1 MKQESV
7 MIEMNEN
14 LQGHVFSARVPVG
27 AVELESGE
35 VLSDVVVYVEW
46 VGDLLRHREQAI
58 LLCHAL
64 TGDAHAFDTAEKPGW
79 WGPLIGAG
87 RALDTESHVVLCMNV
102 LGGCSGTTGPL
113 SICETTGQSYAGQFP
128 EITIRDMVR
137 VQHLALRSLGVTR
150 LYAVLGGSMGGM
162 QALEWACSFPS
173 FVKHVIVLAALPV
186 FSAIGIGYNAVMRQ
200 AIERDPAFQQGD
212 YARYGVFPKDGL
224 TVARML
230 GMITYRTAQLFEERC
245 GRSISEQGTFEIERY
260 LVYHGE
266 KLVRRFDANSYL
278 RLLSAMDGHHLGR
291 NRGTLADAFAR
302 ITARV
307 TMVGIENDLL
317 YPPDSIKQAV
327 CAAREAGVD
336 AVYQEISSP
345 YGHDAFLLEFDQ
357 LDAIFRD
364 ALAHAVPKNSIAR

>member
-1 MKQESV
+1 MEQERV
-7 MIEMNEN
+7 MIEMSEN
-14 LQGHVFSARVPVG
+14 LQDHASSALVSVG
-27 AVELESGE
+27 AVKLENGE
-35 VLSDVVVYVEW
+35 TLNNVVVYVEW

-87 RALDTESHVVLCMNV
+87 RALDTERHVVLCMNV

-113 SICETTGQSYAGQFP
+113 SMCDTTGQPYAGQFP

-137 VQHLALRSLGVTR
+137 VQHLALCALGITR

-162 QALEWACSFPS
+162 QALEWACSYPS
-173 FVKHVIVLAALPV
+173 FVLHAVVLAAPLV
-186 FSAIGIGYNAVMRQ
+186 FSAIAIGYNAVMRQ
-200 AIERDPAFQQGD
+200 AIERDPAFHQGD
-212 YARYGVFPKDGL
+212 YGRYGVIPKDGL

-230 GMITYRTAQLFEERC
+230 GMITYRTASLFEERF
-245 GRSISEQGTFEIERY
+245 GRSISDSGMLEVERY

-266 KLVRRFDANSYL
+266 KLVSRFDANSYL
-278 RLLSAMDGHHLGR
+278 RLLTAMDGHHLGR
-291 NRGTLADAFAR
+291 DRGTLADAFAR

-307 TMVGIENDLL
+307 TLVGIQDDLL
-317 YPPDSIKQAV
+317 YPPDSIRLAA

-336 AVYQEISSP
+336 AVYKEIASV
-345 YGHDAFLLEFDQ
+345 YGHDAFLLEFEQ
-357 LDAIFRD
+357 LDEIFRD
-364 ALAHAVPKNSIAR
+364 ALARAVPRNTIAR